1 MAFVKVLTSNCIVI
15 HMFSFIFI
23 AQDAAGAVY
32 QKQEILIPWMIEDS

>member
-1 MAFVKVLTSNCIVI
+1 MAFVKVLTINCIVL

-32 QKQEILIPWMIEDS
+32 QKPEIFIPWMIKDS